1 MRLILAP
8 MEGLADAAMRDVL
21 TRIGGIDLCV
31 AEFVRVA
38 DHLVPAR
45 KFLRTVPEL
54 GNGGRTPNGTPVRV
68 QLLGHDAACL
78 ADNAAWAVELG
89 APGIDLNFGCP
100 SPTVNRHGAGAILLD
115 QPEKLHGI
123 VAAVRRAVP
132 QTIPVS
138 AKMRLGVDDTGFT
151 LDCARAVEAGG
162 AAELTVHA
170 RTRAD
175 RFRPPAR
182 WEWIARIREAVSL
195 RVIANGDVWLP
206 DDWRRIRE
214 VSGCEDVMLGRGL
227 ISRPDLARRIRHG
240 MPPMPWRELLPWLIE
255 HFRQARTAM
264 GPRHAPGRLKQ
275 WLGMLRAAYPEAA
288 ALHGELRVLHD
299 PQQAAKCLE
308 RDLAKSESALP
319 PLRA

>member
-21 TRIGGIDLCV
+21 TRIGGIDLCI

-38 DHLVPAR
+38 DHLVPPK

-54 GNGGRTPNGTPVRV
+54 GNGGCTPNGTPVRV

-78 ADNAAWAVELG
+78 ADNAAKAAELG

-100 SPTVNRHGAGAILLD
+100 APTVNRHGAGAILLN
-115 QPEKLHGI
+115 QPERLHTI

-132 QTIPVS
+132 EKIPVS
-138 AKMRLGVDDTGFT
+138 AKMRLGVDDTELT

-162 AAELTVHA
+162 AAELAVHA
-170 RTRAD
+170 RTRAE
-175 RFRPPAR
+175 RFRPPAH
-182 WEWIARIREAVSL
+182 WEWIARIRESVSL

-206 DDWRRIRE
+206 QDWQRIRE

-227 ISRPDLARRIRHG
+227 ICRPDLARRIRYDA
-240 MPPMPWRELLPWLIE
+240 PPMPWRELLPWLIE
-255 HFRQARTAM
+255 HFRQARAAM
-264 GPRHAPGRLKQ
+264 DPRHAPGRLKQ
-275 WLGMLRAAYPEAA
+275 WLGMLRAAYPEAEV
-288 ALHGELRVLHD
+288 LHRELRLLHD
-299 PQQAAKCLE
+299 PQQAALRLE
-308 RDLAKSESALP
+308 MVLKECEG
-319 PLRA
+319 